1 MGGTLGSRVTGL
13 LRSAVLFQFFDAGVT
28 GAFLVALRIPNL
40 FRELLAEG
48 ALTNAF
54 VPIYKSLNPAEAKGL
69 SSALLSLLLL
79 VNSLLVLLAVWAAP
93 WIVDLLLGSG
103 GNVDREL
110 TVTLTRIVFPF
121 LTAISLSALAMGIL
135 QAEER
140 FFAPAWAPVALN
152 VVTVVL
158 MLLFPGQA
166 VPLAVAFVL
175 GGVVQFAVQI
185 PSLVRSNLLPRLGAW
200 WHPELAAVLVLM
212 GPFAFTTGARQF
224 LNLAAV
230 RVLAALPD
238 AASSVTAFEGAN
250 LFMSLALGLFSIS
263 PALAYYSRLS
273 ADAVGAPESF
283 PHTLLSGVKLISFL
297 TVPAGLA
304 LLLLAAP
311 AVQSVLNWMSAVRP
325 TGGMEP
331 AVVRLSV
338 LALAPLGLAVFPVG
352 VSNLLIRTFYVRRRI
367 RTPVVISF
375 VFILLNA
382 LLYFVLARP
391 LGIAGLSWAT
401 VIVGWGQFV
410 TLLVV
415 VSRAE
420 RFDLPAFLSHALR
433 VWLAAGVAA
442 GATGLALWGVPFPA
456 GWWGFFA
463 QACVGVGVLG
473 SVYAGMSLLL
483 GLPELAGLRGR
494 LKR

>member
-13 LRSAVLFQFFDAGVT
+13 LRNAVLVQFFSTGVT
-28 GAFLVALRIPNL
+28 DAFLVALRIPNL

-54 VPIYKSLNPAEAKGL
+54 VPIYKSLSSAEAKRL

-103 GNVDREL
+103 GNINREL
-110 TVTLTRIVFPF
+110 TVTLTRTVFPF
-121 LTAISLSALAMGIL
+121 LAAISLSALAMGIL

-175 GGVVQFAVQI
+175 GGVAQFAVQI
-185 PSLVRSNLLPRLGAW
+185 PSLVRSNLLPTLGAW

-230 RVLAALPD
+230 RVLDALPD
-238 AASSVTAFEGAN
+238 GSVTAFDNAN
-250 LFMSLALGLFSIS
+250 LFVSLALGLFSIS

-283 PHTLLSGVKLISFL
+283 PDTLLAGTKLISFL
-297 TVPAGLA
+297 TVPAGVA

-325 TGGMEP
+325 AGGMEP
-331 AVVRLSV
+331 TVVRLSV

-367 RTPVVISF
+367 RTPVTISF

-401 VIVGWGQFV
+401 VVVGWLQFV

-420 RFDLPAFLSHALR
+420 GFDLPDFLAHALR

-473 SVYAGMSLLL
+473 SVYAGMSLVL
-483 GLPELAGLRGR
+483 GLPELAGLRER
-494 LKR
+494 FRR

>member
-13 LRSAVLFQFFDAGVT
+13 LRNAVLVQFFSTGVT
-28 GAFLVALRIPNL
+28 DAFLVALRIPNL

-110 TVTLTRIVFPF
+110 TVTLTRVVFPF

-152 VVTVVL
+152 VVTVAL

-175 GGVVQFAVQI
+175 GGVAQFVVQI
-185 PSLVRSNLLPRLGAW
+185 PSLIRSGLLPKFGTW

-212 GPFAFTTGARQF
+212 GPFTFTTGARQF

-230 RVLAALPD
+230 RVLDALPD
-238 AASSVTAFEGAN
+238 GSVTAFDNAN

-273 ADAVGAPESF
+273 ADAVGAPENF

-325 TGGMEP
+325 AGGMEP

-401 VIVGWGQFV
+401 VVVGWGQFV
-410 TLLVV
+410 TLLFV

-420 RFDLPAFLSHALR
+420 SFDLPAFLSHALR

-442 GATGLALWGVPFPA
+442 GATGLVLWWVPFPA

-473 SVYAGMSLLL
+473 SVYAGMSLAL

>member
-13 LRSAVLFQFFDAGVT
+13 LRNAVLVQFFSTGVT
-28 GAFLVALRIPNL
+28 DAFLVALRIPNL

-175 GGVVQFAVQI
+175 GGVAQFIVQI
-185 PSLVRSNLLPRLGAW
+185 PSLVRSGLLPRLGAW

-230 RVLAALPD
+230 RVLDALPD
-238 AASSVTAFEGAN
+238 GSVTAFDNAN

-283 PHTLLSGVKLISFL
+283 PDTLLSGVKLISFL

-367 RTPVVISF
+367 RTPVTISF

-401 VIVGWGQFV
+401 VVVGWGQFV

-420 RFDLPAFLSHALR
+420 SFDLPAFLSHALR
-433 VWLAAGVAA
+433 VWLAAGAAA
-442 GATGLALWGVPFPA
+442 GATGFALWAVPFPA

>member
-13 LRSAVLFQFFDAGVT
+13 LRSAVLFQFFDKGLT
-28 GAFLVALRIPNL
+28 DAFLVALRIPNL

-54 VPIYKSLNPAEAKGL
+54 VPIYKSLSPLEAKRL

-103 GNVDREL
+103 GNINREL

-175 GGVVQFAVQI
+175 GGVAQFAVQI
-185 PSLVRSNLLPRLGAW
+185 PSLVRSNLLPKLGAW

-212 GPFAFTTGARQF
+212 GPFTFTTGARQF

-230 RVLAALPD
+230 RVLDALPD
-238 AASSVTAFEGAN
+238 GSVTAFEGAN

-283 PHTLLSGVKLISFL
+283 PKTLLTGVKLISFL
-297 TVPAGLA
+297 TVPAGVA

-367 RTPVVISF
+367 RTPVIISF

-401 VIVGWGQFV
+401 VVVGWLQFV

-415 VSRAE
+415 VSRME
-420 RFDLPAFLSHALR
+420 PFDLPAFLSHALR

-442 GATGLALWGVPFPA
+442 GATGLALWWVPFPA
-456 GWWGFFA
+456 GWWGFLT
-463 QACVGVGVLG
+463 QACLGLGVLG
-473 SVYAGMSLLL
+473 SVYAGMSLAL

-494 LKR
+494 FRR